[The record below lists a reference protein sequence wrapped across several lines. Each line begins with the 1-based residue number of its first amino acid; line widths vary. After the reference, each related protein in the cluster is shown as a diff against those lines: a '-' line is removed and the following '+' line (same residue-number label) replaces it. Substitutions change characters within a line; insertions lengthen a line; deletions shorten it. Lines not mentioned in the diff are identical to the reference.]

1 MPTNPIQ
8 DRSPRKRTLSTK
20 AATNGD
26 PNAERKRKKLEGA
39 QKKTAKTTLTQKKP
53 TTVVPKIKT
62 TAGRAAT
69 VTKKAPQHS
78 SIDVEDADKADRHT
92 GTRATDGSDE
102 TDDEMYCE
110 PASVA
115 ETIVIDDSE
124 TEENLEVPEES
135 DEAEL
140 SMWHS
145 SFF

>member
-1 MPTNPIQ
+1 M
-8 DRSPRKRTLSTK
+8 
-20 AATNGD
+20 
-26 PNAERKRKKLEGA
+26 
-39 QKKTAKTTLTQKKP
+39 
-53 TTVVPKIKT
+53 
-62 TAGRAAT
+62 
-69 VTKKAPQHS
+69 KKAPQHS
-78 SIDVEDADKADRHT
+78 STDVEDADKVDHHT
-92 GTRATDGSDE
+92 GTRATNGSDE

-115 ETIVIDDSE
+115 EMIVIDDLE